1 MFTLILVGMLAG
13 VLGTLFGLGGGVI
26 LIPMLTIAYGL
37 APAEAAA
44 VSLVGIIA
52 ASTGGAA
59 FFVRNKVSN
68 IRLGMALE
76 ISTAIGAIVGAMLA
90 VFVDG
95 LWIIVIFAIVIA
107 YSGIR
112 MALDPKT
119 EVREQE
125 NGDSSYHDLKDGRE
139 KRYTVENIKTGSA
152 VCSVA
157 GIVSSMTG
165 VGGGAIKVPLMN
177 MHMGVPIKAAAAT
190 SSYMIGITAFSGAI
204 VYFVSGQILL
214 EYAGAVAVGSFLGA
228 LIGSFISRFID
239 GQSLKRYFSVLL
251 FIISG
256 IMLLNAGGV
265 L

>member
-37 APAEAAA
+37 EPAEATA

-59 FFVRNKVSN
+59 FFVKNKVSN

-76 ISTAIGAIVGAMLA
+76 ISTAIGAIIGAMLA

-95 LWIIVIFAIVIA
+95 VWIIVIFAIVIA

-112 MALDPKT
+112 MALDRKVQI
-119 EVREQE
+119 EEQE
-125 NGDSSYHDLKDGRE
+125 DGDSFYYDMKEGRE
-139 KRYTVENIKTGSA
+139 KRYTVENIKTGSLA
-152 VCSVA
+152 CSVA
-157 GIVSSMTG
+157 GMVSSMTG

-177 MHMGVPIKAAAAT
+177 VHMKVPIKAAAAT

-204 VYFVSGQILL
+204 VFFVSGQILL

-228 LIGSFISRFID
+228 LIGSVISRYID

-251 FIISG
+251 FVISG
-256 IMLLNAGGV
+256 IMLLSAGGII
-265 L
+265 